1 MSESQVRSQLE
12 AIILA
17 LGQFPQG
24 ASRKELEQ
32 ALGWQRDMRTLQRYL
47 SQLVAQGRLEMHGQ
61 KRGARYHLTSPV
73 AEVESAECESAED
86 ELKVSPIAQEL
97 RLAMRLPMFRRTPV
111 GYRRAFLE
119 DYVPNQSAYLLPVL
133 REELATLGQTPDAQL
148 PAGTWARQVFGRLL
162 IDLSWNSSRLEGN
175 TYSLLETERLLEL
188 GENLEGHDAAEARM
202 ILNHKAAIEMLVEDA
217 GEIGFNRHTL
227 LNLHALLSE
236 DLMADPRM
244 SGALRSRG
252 VGIGGSVFHPLE
264 GPQLISECFSLF
276 LDKSRAIENPFEA
289 AFFAMVH
296 LPYLQAFEDGNK
308 RVSRLAANIPFIR
321 FNLCPL
327 SFVGVP
333 RRDYLEATLAVYE
346 LNRVELLREV
356 FAWAYERSCQRYGAL
371 RATLGEPDPFRLR
384 YRPLL
389 RELVGEVVREA
400 WDKARATQ
408 FLRAEAAYLP
418 LADRARFLEEAETEL
433 QSLHEGNYVR
443 YRVRP
448 SQFQAWIDSWR

>member
-1 MSESQVRSQLE
+1 MVRTAQITELDRIV
-12 AIILA
+12 AVFD
-17 LGQFPQG
+17 QFPQG
-24 ASRKELEQ
+24 AMRKELVQ
-32 ALGWQRDMRTLQRYL
+32 ALSWQRDNRTLQRYL
-47 SQLVAQGRLEMHGQ
+47 SQLVEQGRLEM
-61 KRGARYHLTSPV
+61 RGRTRATRYFLPTPIAS
-73 AEVESAECESAED
+73 VEAD
-86 ELKVSPIAQEL
+86 EITISPIAQEL
-97 RLAMRLPMFRRTPV
+97 RISMRLPLFRRTPI
-111 GYRRAFLE
+111 GYQRAFLE
-119 DYVPNQSAYLLPVL
+119 DYIPNQSAYLPPET
-133 REELATLGQTPDAQL
+133 REKLARLGQTPDAQMA
-148 PAGTWARQVFGRLL
+148 AGTWARQVFGRLL

-188 GENLEGHDAAEARM
+188 GENLEGHDAEEARM

-217 GEIGFNRHTL
+217 GEIGFNRYTL

-236 DLMADPRM
+236 DLMSDPRM
-244 SGALRSRG
+244 VGALRLHS
-252 VGIGGSVFHPLE
+252 VQIGGSVFHPLE
-264 GPQLISECFSLF
+264 GPQLINECFDLLMEKAS
-276 LDKSRAIENPFEA
+276 AIENPFEQ

-296 LPYLQAFEDGNK
+296 LPYLQPFGDVNK
-308 RVSRLAANIPFIR
+308 RVSRLAANIPFVR

-356 FAWAYERSCQRYGAL
+356 FEWAYERSCQRYGTL
-371 RATLGEPDPFRLR
+371 RETLRTPDPFRLR

-400 WDKARATQ
+400 WNKTRATQ
-408 FLRAEAAYLP
+408 FLRAESAHLP
-418 LADRARFLEEAETEL
+418 PSDRARFLEAAETEL

-448 SQFQAWIDSWR
+448 SQFAAWRENWR

>member
-1 MSESQVRSQLE
+1 MPRLPLPAELD
-12 AIILA
+12 AIVA
-17 LGQFPQG
+17 AFDQFPQG
-24 ASRKELEQ
+24 GARKEVEQ
-32 ALGWQRDMRTLQRYL
+32 ALGWRRDTRTLQRYL
-47 SQLVAQGRLEMHGQ
+47 SQLVAQGRLEVRGQ
-61 KRGARYHLTSPV
+61 KRGTRYFLPSPGQ
-73 AEVESAECESAED
+73 EIESSND
-86 ELKVSPIAQEL
+86 ELTVSPIAQGL
-97 RLAMRLPMFRRTPV
+97 RVAMRLPLFRRTPV
-111 GYRRAFLE
+111 GYRRGFLE
-119 DYVPNQSAYLLPVL
+119 DYLPNKSAYLPPAT
-133 REELATLGQTPDAQL
+133 REKLARLGQTPDAQQA
-148 PAGTWARQVFGRLL
+148 AGTWARQVFGRLL

-175 TYSLLETERLLEL
+175 TYSLLEAERLLEL

-244 SGALRSRG
+244 VGTLRARG

-264 GPQLISECFSLF
+264 GPQLIAECFALF
-276 LDKSRAIENPFEA
+276 LDKASAIENPFEQ

-308 RVSRLAANIPFIR
+308 RVSRLAANIPFVR

-333 RRDYLEATLAVYE
+333 RRDYLEAMLAVYE
-346 LNRVELLREV
+346 RNRVELLREV
-356 FAWAYERSCQRYGAL
+356 FEWAYERSCQRYGAL
-371 RATLGEPDPFRLR
+371 RATIGEPDPFRLR

-400 WDKARATQ
+400 WDKTRAAQ
-408 FLRAEAAYLP
+408 FLRAESAYLP

-433 QSLHEGNYVR
+433 QSLHEGNFVR

-448 SQFQAWIDSWR
+448 SQFQAWRDNWH